1 MNSLAAQ
8 VGTCSVVFFASSSSS
23 TAEAAAA
30 APVAFVF
37 LFVLSFLL
45 LITFLFLLFVIVND
59 DEEGEEEEEAEHF
72 GVRLLLIVA
81 EEDVLV
87 QRVKGIVEEE
97 EEEEEEEK
105 VIALFSLFAALGEI
119 DDSNV
124 LPAVVLFS
132 REPIEFETAVY
143 LSVCVMEN
151 SIYVSALA
159 GGTRV
164 LFFMMNSQNKIT
176 TKKAL
181 TPFLTN
187 SPLCGHRTNV
197 HGNFFPLFSKRNDY
211 TRSKTHHNNTSIKY
225 LI

>member
-1 MNSLAAQ
+1 MSKCNRVQTHAMSTLRMSSGIDCERPHKPWAWLHAHSWDILAMVPISANLFGPTSSKRIGNVSVNTLPSSVNSLAAQ

-45 LITFLFLLFVIVND
+45 LITFLFLLFVVVND

-97 EEEEEEEK
+97 EEEEEK
-105 VIALFSLFAALGEI
+105 VIALFSL
-119 DDSNV
+119 S
-124 LPAVVLFS
+124 LF
-132 REPIEFETAVY
+132 
-143 LSVCVMEN
+143 
-151 SIYVSALA
+151 
-159 GGTRV
+159 
-164 LFFMMNSQNKIT
+164 
-176 TKKAL
+176 
-181 TPFLTN
+181 
-187 SPLCGHRTNV
+187 
-197 HGNFFPLFSKRNDY
+197 
-211 TRSKTHHNNTSIKY
+211 
-225 LI
+225 